1 MEEILNMLKNI
12 DLENEKREDLCQ
24 QMVEDLIEIARL
36 EQRPIKHFKADKNGV
51 FCVVGID
58 SINHITFKK

>member
-1 MEEILNMLKNI
+1 MLKNI
-12 DLENEKREDLCQ
+12 DLENEKREELGK
-24 QMVEDLIEIARL
+24 QMVEDLVEIAKL

-58 SINHITFKK
+58 SINHNSSN

>member
-1 MEEILNMLKNI
+1 MLKNNE
-12 DLENEKREDLCQ
+12 LANEKREELGKKMVKDL
-24 QMVEDLIEIARL
+24 LEIAKL

-58 SINHITFKK
+58 SINHNPSN

>member
-1 MEEILNMLKNI
+1 NI
-12 DLENEKREDLCQ
+12 DLENEKREELGKK
-24 QMVEDLIEIARL
+24 MVEDLLEIAKL

-58 SINHITFKK
+58 SINHNPSN

>member
-1 MEEILNMLKNI
+1 MLKNI
-12 DLENEKREDLCQ
+12 DLENKKREELGK

-51 FCVVGID
+51 FYVVGIG
-58 SINHITFKK
+58 SRNHIFLKK

>member
-1 MEEILNMLKNI
+1 ML
-12 DLENEKREDLCQ
+12 DLEDAQREELGK

-51 FCVVGID
+51 FCVVKID
-58 SINHITFKK
+58 SISYVTFRK